1 MWELEAG
8 TTGISQMNWT
18 SNMDYDP
25 FRTLEPLKFN
35 MRRYQHLMTAEIPCL
50 YVTVHMKPT
59 LLVKSISTRAV
70 NSGRLI

>member
-1 MWELEAG
+1 
-8 TTGISQMNWT
+8 
-18 SNMDYDP
+18 MDYDP
-25 FRTLEPLKFN
+25 FRTLEPLTFN